1 MRNETD
7 NSNKAKVETKSA
19 ETTSVDDQ
27 EYEPFL
33 SMESP
38 INNSAGL
45 FNSENKLG
53 LEQERE
59 DTIADRDKKGFFTLT
74 PFHKTN

>member
-27 EYEPFL
+27 EYEAFL

-53 LEQERE
+53 LEQ
-59 DTIADRDKKGFFTLT
+59 
-74 PFHKTN
+74 